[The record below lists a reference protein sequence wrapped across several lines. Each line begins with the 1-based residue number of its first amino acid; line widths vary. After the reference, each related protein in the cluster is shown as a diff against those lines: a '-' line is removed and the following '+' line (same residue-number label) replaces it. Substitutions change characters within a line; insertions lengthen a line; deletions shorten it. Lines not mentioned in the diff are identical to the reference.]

1 MELDAV
7 RALDESMTY
16 RKRIMGE
23 KVGKV
28 LKWQT
33 TELSIFPAGHE
44 KLLEK
49 SNQHREI
56 VQFVLENSRR

>member
-28 LKWQT
+28 LK
-33 TELSIFPAGHE
+33 
-44 KLLEK
+44 
-49 SNQHREI
+49 
-56 VQFVLENSRR
+56 